1 MASSNILQYIFYIE
15 SSISILL
22 GILGLFCL
30 LTGPNKRPSDRMLA
44 HLTVCNIL
52 SVGLSIPFEH
62 NKIKA
67 DYYIGGT
74 VRGIYVLYALILI
87 IIMVDRILAVSL
99 ILRYRV
105 IVTHKRLSVTLLS
118 AWILCIVCGVL
129 YHFFKSPLYDYV
141 MFSFSPAV
149 VLFFI
154 ASYTYIIIK
163 VRTTRKVLS
172 NADQLSRGQSSI
184 KYWIPFTIILT
195 YIFFQVTVDLI
206 AAFSEF
212 NVTTWHYILWT
223 LNPTS
228 DTLIYIL
235 GSSRLRSNM
244 RKRLAR
250 IRRNIRK
257 NKVQERRNGG
267 DINMAAIQN
276 IGTITNTLLN

>member
-1 MASSNILQYIFYIE
+1 MASTSILQYIFYIE
-15 SSISILL
+15 SSIGILL

-30 LTGPNKRPSDRMLA
+30 LKGPNKRPSDRTLA

-52 SVGLSIPFEH
+52 SVGMSIPFEH
-62 NKIKA
+62 NMEKA
-67 DYYIGGT
+67 NYYIGGA

-105 IVTHKRLSVTLLS
+105 IVTHRRLTIALLS
-118 AWILCIVCGVL
+118 AWIISTICGSS
-129 YHFFKSPLYDYV
+129 YHFIESPVYDYV
-141 MFSFSPAV
+141 IFSFSPAV

-163 VRTTRKVLS
+163 VRITKKVLS
-172 NADQLSRGQSSI
+172 NADQRSRGQSSI
-184 KYWIPFTIILT
+184 NYWIPFTIILT
-195 YIFFQVTVDLI
+195 YIFFQVAIDLI
-206 AAFSEF
+206 VAFSGF

-235 GSSRLRSNM
+235 GSSRLR
-244 RKRLAR
+244 
-250 IRRNIRK
+250 
-257 NKVQERRNGG
+257 
-267 DINMAAIQN
+267 
-276 IGTITNTLLN
+276 